1 MNEAEAYARHK
12 NLKLAANELGVQWQQ
27 LYVRLRKM
35 GIPVTG
41 DKARYGCAKD
51 RFASKAERLFAED
64 VPAAKD
70 SNAQQYQ
77 SMIDFSVGG
86 FFTVDIK
93 ASRLHPARQE
103 RSGKTTAPR
112 WMFSI
117 NKQKDKADFFVM
129 YAFDPDAERVEHVFL
144 IPAEIATTKSTIVV
158 PESLSSKW
166 ADYRVERAEIAA
178 FFDGLADA
186 TRESTRRPSGA

>member
-12 NLKLAANELGVQWQQ
+12 NLKLAANELGVRWQQ
-27 LYVRLRKM
+27 LYARLRKL

-51 RFASKAERLFAED
+51 RLASKAERLFAED

-70 SNAQQYQ
+70 ANAQQYQ
-77 SMIDFSVGG
+77 AMIDFSVGE
-86 FFTVDIK
+86 FTVDVK
-93 ASRLHPARQE
+93 ASRLHPARLE

-112 WMFSI
+112 WAFNI
-117 NKQKDKADFFVM
+117 NKQKDEADFFVM
-129 YAFDPDAERVEHVFL
+129 YAFGLDAESVAHVFL

-166 ADYRVERAEIAA
+166 ADYCVDRM
-178 FFDGLADA
+178 DLADFFRMLVGEGSDPVRSA
-186 TRESTRRPSGA
+186 A